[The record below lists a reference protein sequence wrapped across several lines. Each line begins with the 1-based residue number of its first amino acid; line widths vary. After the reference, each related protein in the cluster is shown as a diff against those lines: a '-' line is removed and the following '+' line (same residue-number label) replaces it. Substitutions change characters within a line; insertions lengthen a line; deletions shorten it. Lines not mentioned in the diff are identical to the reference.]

1 MWAKSSVFNHL
12 VLQIII
18 NTSGISWPAQVSVLP
33 FSRLEL
39 LNSEL
44 LNLHLIYTMA
54 VHPTAITDVKP
65 LHSSDSDWD
74 SSLKKDNPENN
85 LPYVWF
91 CLGNDYLK
99 LEYDF

>member
-1 MWAKSSVFNHL
+1 MAIHL
-12 VLQIII
+12 
-18 NTSGISWPAQVSVLP
+18 
-33 FSRLEL
+33 
-39 LNSEL
+39 
-44 LNLHLIYTMA
+44 
-54 VHPTAITDVKP
+54 TAITDVKP

-91 CLGNDYLK
+91 CLDNDYIK